1 MAFCRLRAAFV
12 DVYFAK
18 RNGINMIEPN
28 KIPESVSIFLEK
40 ASADIGRIEIEVFSE
55 DVFCKLSENNL
66 ITSPIE
72 QLFYIALRVMCRAAR
87 ERFCHD
93 PEFVDGKPVFL
104 DGGVFLTPQY
114 KVGNYRVDF
123 LVRRIGFG
131 RSAIPR
137 DVIVELDGHEFHDKD
152 KRQRSY
158 EKARDRFLSRQG
170 HTVLHYTGSDVVADP
185 YRVAHEVLDTLLA
198 YGRMGA
204 EPYDK
209 TNPLGSAFE

>member
-28 KIPESVSIFLEK
+28 KIPESVSIFLDK
-40 ASADIGRIEIEVFSE
+40 ASADIGRIESDSFSQEVF
-55 DVFCKLSENNL
+55 CTLYENNI

-72 QLFYIALRVMCRAAR
+72 QLFYIALRVMCRAAGDP
-87 ERFCHD
+87 FCPD
-93 PEFVDGKPVFL
+93 PEFVDGKESFS
-104 DGGVFLTPQY
+104 GGVFLTPQY

-123 LVRRIGFG
+123 LVRRIGWGEDDFS
-131 RSAIPR
+131 RT
-137 DVIVELDGHEFHDKD
+137 VIVELDGHNFHDKD

-170 HTVLHYTGSDVVADP
+170 YTVLHYTGSDVVSDP
-185 YRVAHEVLDTLLA
+185 YKVAHEVLDTLLT
-198 YGRMGA
+198 YGPLGS

-209 TNPLGSAFE
+209 INPFGID